1 MEGLDEVTKTVG
13 WQSKSYYYLIDL
25 NKFDQY
31 NEKIT
36 PDNLIKVE
44 YPKNQGTRYGS
55 VSDYPVNTIVTEWHV
70 IFLFQFSICIISKIT
85 NEIVFNSKIGGES
98 EMLGLCVDNLLSTV
112 WMHSN
117 KKMYT
122 LDYSQE
128 KSNIWI
134 AYFKK
139 GRYKD
144 ALELCRD
151 PKSSCVISGC
161 VGDQYFSGGSYDLSV
176 DYYIKSNKTFEEVS
190 LKFLSKNLHSHLCKY
205 LEKFLDKI
213 KKQELLWAQRSGR
226 QGSDTTGH
234 TERYRPQKI
243 LLSTWIV
250 ELKLN
255 EINDVKARFELE
267 SVDHY
272 DKDSYDQSIEHLEKY
287 LWQFLDENFAD
298 KNEIEHILQNHG
310 RINENAK
317 SPKDFINRKMYR
329 QALDCVK
336 QIGTSEQRFSM
347 MKKYCLIFLQKDLK
361 YTLETLRSSKFNKMD
376 FSELVPSFADVS
388 ANHEDKIPLMLDFL
402 KEHCIERLKRQDKII
417 HNLAFYFM
425 TRLLDLEPMIN
436 YLQFLES

>member
-1 MEGLDEVTKTVG
+1 
-13 WQSKSYYYLIDL
+13 
-25 NKFDQY
+25 
-31 NEKIT
+31 
-36 PDNLIKVE
+36 
-44 YPKNQGTRYGS
+44 
-55 VSDYPVNTIVTEWHV
+55 
-70 IFLFQFSICIISKIT
+70 
-85 NEIVFNSKIGGES
+85 
-98 EMLGLCVDNLLSTV
+98 MLGLCVDNLLSTV

-151 PKSSCVISGC
+151 QKSISVISGC
-161 VGDQYFSGGSYDLSV
+161 VGDQCFSGGSYDLSV

-213 KKQELLWAQRSGR
+213 KKQELRIAQMSGGH
-226 QGSDTTGH
+226 GSDNIGH
-234 TERYRPQKI
+234 VERYRPQKI

-255 EINDVKARFELE
+255 EINDVKTKFEIE
-267 SVDHY
+267 SAEIY
-272 DKDSYDQSIEHLEKY
+272 DKDSYNQSIEQLEKY
-287 LWQFLDENFAD
+287 LWQFLDENFTD
-298 KNEIEHILQNHG
+298 KNEIDHILQNHG

-336 QIGTSEQRFSM
+336 QIGDNDQRFKM
-347 MKKYCLIFLQKDLK
+347 MKKYCLIFLQKDLE

-388 ANHEDKIPLMLDFL
+388 ANHEDKISLMLEFL
-402 KEHCIERLKRQDKII
+402 REHCIERLKCQDKII

-425 TRLLDLEPMIN
+425 TRLDNLEPMIS
-436 YLQFLES
+436 YLQFLESCKEQKRIIGLDLEYAFNQCRQGLVENRSRRDKDNLERGQIIIYAILGLFEKAVDLSLNTENYDLAKKYASKSFIDKKLKKNLWLRIAKKILKQV